1 MKVTKSQLKELIRH
15 TIVDLTEKTFGSKA
29 QYDAYRK
36 KHNLKPGSKHK
47 VAGKTV
53 TVRDT
58 KKMSKK
64 AKSLGDR
71 MADKLNKRM
80 ADLEKK
86 RKQGKI
92 KESKKRRYTVKEVRM
107 WMKKLEENR
116 YKKVYNSDARRVA
129 WMVNNEGRTLDEMP
143 ISMKKKWTKAQY
155 GRERY
160 LATEFL
166 KSKSEQMNEGKLTE
180 DKFIAFYKKDKV
192 TVTAKSLWDAKKQI
206 IAKLKVPKKDVG
218 LVSVLNKTEYDK
230 QKFRFEQKLRE
241 QIREIIKEQLNEQK
255 FKKVILPNDMKT
267 KVKVSKMIKQLKLK
281 IDKDYDVKALK
292 ARGGDQVISIL
303 PKHYNKFIELAMKNK
318 LNPRG

>member
-64 AKSLGDR
+64 AKSLGDK

-129 WMVNNEGRTLDEMP
+129 WMVNNEGRKLDEMP

-166 KSKSEQMNEGKLTE
+166 KSKSEQMNDSVWSLPKGATTTNPVRFKVVRTKSGTATDLGLNSSADYEGNYATMSN
-180 DKFIAFYKKDKV
+180 YV
-192 TVTAKSLWDAKKQI
+192 
-206 IAKLKVPKKDVG
+206 
-218 LVSVLNKTEYDK
+218 
-230 QKFRFEQKLRE
+230 
-241 QIREIIKEQLNEQK
+241 
-255 FKKVILPNDMKT
+255 
-267 KVKVSKMIKQLKLK
+267 
-281 IDKDYDVKALK
+281 
-292 ARGGDQVISIL
+292 GGDNSNQIFHVNFNWVDPTPGGDGSTTVNYKLQWAISSGTAYLGKSDPTSVQQRSGGSQFWVMEI
-303 PKHYNKFIELAMKNK
+303 AA
-318 LNPRG
+318 

>member
-1 MKVTKSQLKELIRH
+1 MKRFKFL
-15 TIVDLTEKTFGSKA
+15 SKI
-29 QYDAYRK
+29 YFF
-36 KHNLKPGSKHK
+36 
-47 VAGKTV
+47 
-53 TVRDT
+53 
-58 KKMSKK
+58 
-64 AKSLGDR
+64 
-71 MADKLNKRM
+71 
-80 ADLEKK
+80 
-86 RKQGKI
+86 I
-92 KESKKRRYTVKEVRM
+92 
-107 WMKKLEENR
+107 
-116 YKKVYNSDARRVA
+116 RRVA

-180 DKFIAFYKKDKV
+180 DKFIAFYKKDRV
-192 TVTAKSLWDAKKQI
+192 TVNAKSLWDAKKQI

-241 QIREIIKEQLNEQK
+241 SIREIIKEQLNEVK